1 MTNKF
6 SFLVRS
12 VVSAALLATSIAALA
27 ATPTEQN
34 AIVQAGTGGPEALTY
49 KKVPV
54 LKPGEGQV
62 LVKIYAAAINPVDWK
77 GRSGIVGVTR
87 PAGAPAGEG
96 QPTVTAPTPENTKI
110 PGSDVAG
117 VIEQLGPG
125 VTQFKVGDAVFASV
139 GGGRG
144 TVGVLNGGYSEYA
157 LASVGS
163 VIAKPK
169 TMTFAQASGLG
180 TATGTGAGA
189 VTRGDVKAGQRVLI
203 GGAAGGVG
211 SAATQMAVARGAH
224 VIAIASGKHEKY
236 LKSLGVAEVIDYTK
250 VPNWEDQVKNVD
262 VAIDTVSA
270 ENATKAIKTLKKG
283 GKLVSIV
290 GRIDTAVCTAAGVDC
305 GSNQMAGMPGGGA
318 PGGQGGAPGAGGAP
332 QGAPGG
338 APGAAPGGAGGQ
350 GGMGAGG
357 GGGGNNLTEVV
368 QMANAGKFVINV
380 DATFPLAKA
389 YEAQEENRNGG
400 TQGKI
405 VLIVDAANANKK

>member
-1 MTNKF
+1 MK
-6 SFLVRS
+6 S
-12 VVSAALLATSIAALA
+12 VSSLMRPMVCISLCVAAINATWA
-27 ATPTEQN
+27 ATPTEPTPKEQW
-34 AIVQAGTGGPEALTY
+34 AIVQAGTGGAEALTY

-54 LKPGEGQV
+54 PTPGEGQV
-62 LVKIYAAAINPVDWK
+62 LIKIYAAAINPVDWK
-77 GRSGIVGVTR
+77 ARSGIVGVAR

-96 QPTVTAPTPENTKI
+96 QPTVTAPTPENTRI

-117 VIEQLGPG
+117 VIEQLGAG

-139 GGGRG
+139 GRGGSG
-144 TVGVLNGGYSEYA
+144 ALNGGYAEYA
-157 LASVGS
+157 VTSVGS
-163 VIAKPK
+163 VIAKPR

-189 VTRGDVKAGQRVLI
+189 VVRGNVTAGQRVLI

-211 SAATQMAVARGAH
+211 SAAVQLAKARGAH

-236 LKSLGVAEVIDYTK
+236 LKSLGVDEFVDYTK

-270 ENATKAIKTLKKG
+270 ENAAKALKSLKQG

-290 GRIDTAVCTAAGVDC
+290 GRVDTALCTAAGVDC
-305 GSNQMAGMPGGGA
+305 GSNQMSGPPAGA
-318 PGGQGGAPGAGGAP
+318 
-332 QGAPGG
+332 
-338 APGAAPGGAGGQ
+338 APGAA
-350 GGMGAGG
+350 GGMAAGG
-357 GGGGNNLTEVV
+357 GGGSNLAEVV
-368 QMANAGKFVINV
+368 RLANEGKFVINV

-405 VLIVDAANANKK
+405 VLIVDAAQANKK